1 MNRLA
6 DDEAIRREQLRQ
18 QLLMDALR
26 RRDVRGVAG
35 WLRPLARANA
45 ARGLL
50 AHAANADEHA
60 ARALAARYPTVQRLL
75 GEDTFAQVAA
85 RHPDGASAVSNAPDR
100 GADGWGNGVVDT
112 IDAGGDSSAVCAGQ
126 AVGDEAR
133 DIAAG
138 CDTTARQ
145 DGNDYRPADQLG
157 SYT

>member
-50 AHAANADEHA
+50 AYAANADEHA
-60 ARALAARYPTVQRLL
+60 ARALAARYPTVQMLL
-75 GEDTFAQVAA
+75 GEDLRA
-85 RHPDGASAVSNAPDR
+85 GR
-100 GADGWGNGVVDT
+100 GAPLARGAAVLRRSGVLGRAT
-112 IDAGGDSSAVCAGQ
+112 AGGAG
-126 AVGDEAR
+126 R
-133 DIAAG
+133 
-138 CDTTARQ
+138 
-145 DGNDYRPADQLG
+145 
-157 SYT
+157 

>member
-60 ARALAARYPTVQRLL
+60 ARALAARYPTVQTLL

-85 RHPDGASAVSNAPDR
+85 RHWREAPPSCGDLAHWGERLPAALASRSSIS
-100 GADGWGNGVVDT
+100 GC
-112 IDAGGDSSAVCAGQ
+112 GG
-126 AVGDEAR
+126 
-133 DIAAG
+133 
-138 CDTTARQ
+138 
-145 DGNDYRPADQLG
+145 
-157 SYT
+157 

>member
-1 MNRLA
+1 MNRPA

-60 ARALAARYPTVQRLL
+60 ARALAARGGHGATCCCCLTNCANFSPNRRSRKL
-75 GEDTFAQVAA
+75 GAA
-85 RHPDGASAVSNAPDR
+85 S
-100 GADGWGNGVVDT
+100 
-112 IDAGGDSSAVCAGQ
+112 IFSS
-126 AVGDEAR
+126 
-133 DIAAG
+133 
-138 CDTTARQ
+138 
-145 DGNDYRPADQLG
+145 L
-157 SYT
+157 